1 MWAMQNNF
9 FDSIEVS
16 DINSA
21 VTSLQ
26 EHMATQGKEVC
37 DLIYESGKLE
47 EETEQKLKTVVED
60 WKRTFS

>member
-9 FDSIEVS
+9 FDSIEVAK
-16 DINSA
+16 INSA

-26 EHMATQGKEVC
+26 EYMSAQGKEVC
-37 DLIYESGKLE
+37 DLIYSTGKLE

-60 WKRTFS
+60 WKKTFS